1 MRTLRPALIVG
12 AVIGTVTLLATLAH
26 AQCFPE
32 AACRVTDPPLTQT
45 IADGDTITANAC
57 GTVKNITA
65 AGAVT
70 TNTTDTFST
79 PSGSNKGC
87 VMYVC
92 NQGTNT
98 ITLDSNTNFPGVA
111 AGNVALTQDDCVV
124 VAQTGSRWMQIS
136 AVLSNN

>member
-1 MRTLRPALIVG
+1 MRA
-12 AVIGTVTLLATLAH
+12 LLALCLLASASAVG

-32 AACRVTDPPLTQT
+32 ASCRVTAPPATQT
-45 IADGDTITANAC
+45 IASGNTITADAC

-70 TNTTDTFST
+70 TSTVDTFST
-79 PSGSNKGC
+79 PNGGNAGC
-87 VMYVC
+87 VMRVC

-98 ITLDSNTNFPGVA
+98 ITLDSNANFPGSGA
-111 AGNVALTQDDCVV
+111 ADVALTQDDCVMV
-124 VAQTGSRWMQIS
+124 GQTGTRWLQIS